1 MIPKVK
7 TDYQEVEGAGRPF
20 EMNPRYPIEKNDE
33 ERQRPIV
40 IHLGDLNG
48 QTQEKGMPKNFHR
61 KAGRVLE
68 SFTKYW
74 TPEESDEYGSGEA
87 FDIE

>member
-1 MIPKVK
+1 MIPKK
-7 TDYQEVEGAGRPF
+7 KEETQEQYGQGRPF
-20 EMNPRYPIEKNDE
+20 EMNLRYNIEKNDE
-33 ERQRPIV
+33 ERQRPVI

-48 QTQEKGMPKNFHR
+48 QTSRRGMPKNFHK
-61 KAGRVLE
+61 KAGRQLL

-74 TPEESDEYGSGEA
+74 TKEEADTQLDDG